1 MGCCGSM
8 VAVGGFFFPFD
19 FVVFSGNGGDGF
31 GGLVV
36 TASRGFDGQKSV
48 KCLLYYYL
56 MVDLNYFNGLNLK
69 IETEMQ
75 GEL

>member
-36 TASRGFDGQKSV
+36 TASRGFDG
-48 KCLLYYYL
+48 
-56 MVDLNYFNGLNLK
+56 
-69 IETEMQ
+69 
-75 GEL
+75 

>member
-1 MGCCGSM
+1 M
-8 VAVGGFFFPFD
+8 
-19 FVVFSGNGGDGF
+19 
-31 GGLVV
+31 
-36 TASRGFDGQKSV
+36 

-69 IETEMQ
+69 IETEMW